1 MLKHRLMTTLFAVLV
16 GLAWVGCD
24 DSKSGDEKVNHD
36 HAHQG
41 QEHHAHEGEG
51 HDHAHEGEG
60 HHHHEGEGH
69 HHGEKG
75 DESAE
80 ETASVTVPK
89 EGKEFDPAVSVDKLP
104 KGAWH
109 CNMGGKAHYAAME
122 KGDGRCPVCNMMLS
136 KAE

>member
-24 DSKSGDEKVNHD
+24 DSKSSDEKVSHD

-51 HDHAHEGEG
+51 H
-60 HHHHEGEGH
+60 
-69 HHGEKG
+69 HHGQQG

-80 ETASVTVPK
+80 ETASVTTSTSRSP
-89 EGKEFDPAVSVDKLP
+89 GPRPSRSRYGSPARHFFLDSAKPRFLP
-104 KGAWH
+104 
-109 CNMGGKAHYAAME
+109 
-122 KGDGRCPVCNMMLS
+122 
-136 KAE
+136 

>member
-1 MLKHRLMTTLFAVLV
+1 MLKHRLLTTLFAVLV

-24 DSKSGDEKVNHD
+24 DSKSADEKVSHD

-41 QEHHAHEGEG
+41 QKH
-51 HDHAHEGEG
+51 HAHEGEG
-60 HHHHEGEGH
+60 HHHGQQGN
-69 HHGEKG
+69 
-75 DESAE
+75 ESAE

-104 KGAWH
+104 KGAWA
-109 CNMGGKAHYAAME
+109 CDMGGTAHYAAME

-136 KAE
+136 KVE